1 MSEEDPM
8 ERFLRTFW
16 PYQFCRF
23 IVLNLRIF
31 AAAKGWGR
39 GHSR

>member
-1 MSEEDPM
+1 M

-23 IVLNLRIF
+23 VALNFRIF
-31 AAAKGWGR
+31 TTAKGRGR
-39 GHSR
+39 RPHP